1 MKLKIFLLI
10 LLIPSFL
17 SSEDVRIS
25 YIPYNPGMFS
35 VLNTILGAVE
45 KLEKGE
51 YQGLSVDLGNTGL
64 YYEKKKGNNW
74 FEYYFE
80 PIKFNLTEKPR
91 DLTGKECGH
100 LAMKTECAM
109 TRESAYNLLYNYF
122 VVKSDINFE
131 VTNFSDKYFRDKY
144 VIGVH
149 YRGTDKGSE
158 APKVKYEAMLGEIV
172 QQLRLT
178 KSSDIAI
185 FIATDEKKFL
195 DYMKA
200 QFPGLVIYQKAI
212 RSKDRKAVHYR
223 SKDRFIVGKQ
233 ALIDS
238 LLLSECNVLIRTTS
252 NLSLWAGFFNPSLP
266 IITLNRRY

>member
-10 LLIPSFL
+10 LLIPCFL
-17 SSEDVRIS
+17 LSEDVRIS
-25 YIPYNPGMFS
+25 NISYNPGMFS
-35 VLNTILGAVE
+35 VLNTILGALD
-45 KLEKGE
+45 KFDKGE
-51 YQGLSVDLGNTGL
+51 YEGVSVDLGKSGL
-64 YYEKKKGNNW
+64 YYEKKMGNNW

-80 PIKFNLTEKPR
+80 PIKINASDKPR
-91 DLTGKECGH
+91 DLTSKECGH

-109 TRESAYNLLYNYF
+109 TREAAYNLLYNYF
-122 VVKSDINFE
+122 IVKSDINFE

-144 VIGVH
+144 IIGVH

-158 APKVKYEAMLGEIV
+158 APKVKYEAMLGEVV
-172 QQLRLT
+172 QQLRLI

-185 FIATDEKKFL
+185 FVATDEKKFL
-195 DYMKA
+195 SYMKA
-200 QFPGLVIYQKAI
+200 QFPGLIVCQKAI
-212 RSKDRKAVHYR
+212 RSKDKKAVHYR
-223 SKDRFIVGKQ
+223 SKDRFLVGKQ
-233 ALIDS
+233 ALIDA